1 MHSYQNKNKNN
12 AEAVDLLFEG
22 FVLNK
27 TFNRHSPV
35 LSSWFA
41 RNNIIMSKAAK
52 KNLHFT

>member
-52 KNLHFT
+52 KNLHST